1 MANRRLHA
9 GFVESLMKIYNLVQK
24 DVNTRISEIAEI
36 ISDLR
41 DPLISTQSQ
50 HMQQQPS
57 PQQHQQQPQEEEEPN
72 QMDMTLDEMNEKER
86 EEEMKR
92 LQVEAKRNEEAL
104 RKKRVRHCVP

>member
-57 PQQHQQQPQEEEEPN
+57 PQQQQPEEEEEPN